1 MCMSMLIVRW
11 IVIDMLQHGF
21 MVRALLVGSLIG
33 ISAAL
38 LGPFLVLR
46 RYAMIGDGLAHVSFA
61 SVSIA
66 LLLGAQ
72 PLIFSIPLVILASF
86 GILRLS
92 ETADVYGD
100 AAIGLMSSF
109 AVALGVLLASL
120 GKGFSVDLYSYL
132 FGSILVIKQE
142 EVWLTIGLTL
152 IMLVLIAA
160 FYRDLFALTYDEEYA
175 ITQKLPT
182 RRLNYFISTLTAVTI
197 VLGIRIVGTMLISS
211 MIIFPAVTA
220 LQLAG
225 CFRLTFVYSSVVAL
239 VSVVI
244 GISLSYIYNLPTG
257 ASIVL
262 VNAVFFLLA
271 FVIRRIRA

>member
-1 MCMSMLIVRW
+1 
-11 IVIDMLQHGF
+11 MLQHSF
-21 MVRALLVGSLIG
+21 MVRALIVGSLIG

-66 LLLGAQ
+66 LLLGTQ

-86 GILRLS
+86 GILKLS
-92 ETADVYGD
+92 EKADVYAD

-109 AVALGVLLASL
+109 AVALGVMLASL

-142 EVWLTIGLTL
+142 EVYLTIGLT
-152 IMLVLIAA
+152 IVMLVLIAA
-160 FYRDLFALTYDEEYA
+160 FFRDLFALTYDEEYA

-182 RRLNYFISTLTAVTI
+182 RQLNYFISTLTAITI
-197 VLGIRIVGTMLISS
+197 VLGIRVVGTMLISS

-220 LQLAG
+220 LQLAKS
-225 CFRLTFVYSSVVAL
+225 FRETFIYSSLVAL
-239 VSVVI
+239 ISVII
-244 GISLSYIYNLPTG
+244 GIGLSYSYNLPTG

-262 VNAVFFLLA
+262 VNTVLFGLA
-271 FVIRRIRA
+271 FVVRRIRA

>member
-1 MCMSMLIVRW
+1 MPIVRW

-86 GILRLS
+86 GILRLT

-132 FGSILVIKQE
+132 FGSILVIKQQ
-142 EVWLTIGLTL
+142 EVWLTVGLTL
-152 IMLVLIAA
+152 IMLILIAA

-182 RRLNYFISTLTAVTI
+182 RRLNYFISILTAVTI

-211 MIIFPAVTA
+211 LIIFPAVTA
-220 LQLAG
+220 LQLAKS
-225 CFRLTFVYSSVVAL
+225 FRLTFVYSSVVAL
-239 VSVVI
+239 VSVLI
-244 GISLSYIYNLPTG
+244 GISLSYAYNLPTG

-262 VNAVFFLLA
+262 VNAVFFMAA
-271 FVIRRIRA
+271 FLIRRIKA